1 MMSNNVKEKKQ
12 AVFSKKIVEKLEWW
26 LAKYP
31 KDQRQ
36 SAVIPGLHLLQD
48 ENEGYLTVELMD
60 QLAEYLDM
68 PKVAVYEVS
77 KFYGMYEHEKIGK
90 HKLNICTNIACML
103 RGSKEIIKHIENK
116 LDIKMGQSTHDG
128 KFTLRAVECQGACCG
143 APMLEVGKQF
153 HENLTIEKV
162 DKLLEGLE

>member
-1 MMSNNVKEKKQ
+1 MSNDVKDEKKSI
-12 AVFSKKIVEKLEWW
+12 FSKDITSKINWW

-48 ENEGYLTVELMD
+48 ENGGHLTTELMD
-60 QLAEYLDM
+60 QLAEFIGM
-68 PKVAVYEVS
+68 PNVSVYEVS
-77 KFYGMYEHEKIGK
+77 KFYSMYEHEAIGK
-90 HKLNICTNIACML
+90 HKLNICTNISCML
-103 RGSKEIIKHIENK
+103 RGSKEIITHIENK
-116 LDIKMGQSTHDG
+116 LDIKMGQSTADG